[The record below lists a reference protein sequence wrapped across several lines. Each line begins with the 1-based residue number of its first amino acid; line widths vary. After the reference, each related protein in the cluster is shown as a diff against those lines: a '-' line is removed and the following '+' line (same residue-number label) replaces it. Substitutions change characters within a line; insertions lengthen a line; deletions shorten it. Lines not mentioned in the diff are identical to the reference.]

1 MASTWWPFVE
11 LEMREIWFRLWMDGR
26 SKKKKVR
33 YFNEWNRKGRRKPV
47 SSRTPKT
54 TRQIMELEK
63 LLIHDPLDGQQKGRD
78 EKWANSGKKR
88 GRIEEENA
96 TRGANNCVLL
106 YKSRLFEFGRPIV
119 KNSSA
124 TYSERERESCKKHA
138 AFRISKAAQ
147 QNEAAVPLSPV
158 TDSIHCV

>member
-1 MASTWWPFVE
+1 MKCLFKWAAPIIITGGASFEFIPIKLNGINLMAFCRVGNAWNLISAVN
-11 LEMREIWFRLWMDGR
+11 GR
-26 SKKKKVR
+26 PIKKKKKVR

-63 LLIHDPLDGQQKGRD
+63 LLIHGPLDGQRKGRD

-88 GRIEEENA
+88 GRIEEEDA

-124 TYSERERESCKKHA
+124 TYSERELQETC
-138 AFRISKAAQ
+138 
-147 QNEAAVPLSPV
+147 
-158 TDSIHCV
+158 CV

>member
-1 MASTWWPFVE
+1 MLIQMS
-11 LEMREIWFRLWMDGR
+11 RSDNYHRRSIIWIYSNQTQWHQLDGLL
-26 SKKKKVR
+26 SSWKCVKFDFGCEWTADQKKKKGPL
-33 YFNEWNRKGRRKPV
+33 FNEWNRKGRRKPV

-63 LLIHDPLDGQQKGRD
+63 LLIHGPLDGQRKGRD

-88 GRIEEENA
+88 GRIEEEDA

-124 TYSERERESCKKHA
+124 TYSERELQETC
-138 AFRISKAAQ
+138 
-147 QNEAAVPLSPV
+147 
-158 TDSIHCV
+158 CV